1 MVTINLQANIPLF
14 LKSFRFG
21 DFLLAFLMLVS
32 TSANGITIA
41 GQYIPAWRA
50 GVSGGI
56 PDIPTVGSV
65 TDFGAIPNDKRDDTL
80 AFIKAIKKLEGQG
93 AILIPE
99 GTFLLTAPIAMP
111 SGTVLRGQG
120 SDKTHIEINHSG
132 HGFVVKGKG
141 TGSGE
146 LENPMEYPKVVRGAF
161 KGSYEIELDKA
172 GKFSLGDG
180 IELVQ
185 GYDKSL
191 HATQPKWDQSWAKR
205 LIGHFSRI
213 ESLTNNTI
221 KLSDKIRIDMNYSK
235 DIRAVPVEYVSDIGF
250 EDFSVIRKDKSDT
263 YIFYIQYG
271 SNVWANGIHSQYAAK
286 GHYYVAMSRRFELRD
301 SFIEFAHSYGS
312 GGHGYGVE
320 LTHRTTGALIIN
332 NIFNHLRHSM
342 MLHIGANGNVLMNNF
357 STDSYQDDGSNW
369 VPPDVSFHGHYAYSN
384 LVEGNLVSEIGI
396 GDYWGPTG
404 PDNVIFRNQIVGE
417 GLRGYD
423 HSVGQFAIANQFA
436 GDEDIVFDRSI
447 EPGSWVLLDNKR
459 DGIDLFKNTEEITVL
474 DLPES
479 YYFSAPPAYLAGYYW
494 PPIGSG
500 SDSDS
505 IPALDR
511 FIKIRTSSQTPG
523 TTPDF
528 WVENA
533 LINKEIPNQVNQAK
547 SSAAL
552 KCTILQDNN
561 WNTGNLVRIYLT
573 NTSDTRVSGW
583 SINVH
588 FKDGS
593 RIEKVWSAK
602 WSPDKEPEKIVNK
615 DWNEVLEPGETKHF
629 GIKIRKATPDSKPV
643 IPEISSDL
651 CH

>member
-221 KLSDKIRIDMNYSK
+221 KLSD
-235 DIRAVPVEYVSDIGF
+235 
-250 EDFSVIRKDKSDT
+250 
-263 YIFYIQYG
+263 
-271 SNVWANGIHSQYAAK
+271 
-286 GHYYVAMSRRFELRD
+286 
-301 SFIEFAHSYGS
+301 
-312 GGHGYGVE
+312 
-320 LTHRTTGALIIN
+320 
-332 NIFNHLRHSM
+332 
-342 MLHIGANGNVLMNNF
+342 
-357 STDSYQDDGSNW
+357 
-369 VPPDVSFHGHYAYSN
+369 
-384 LVEGNLVSEIGI
+384 
-396 GDYWGPTG
+396 
-404 PDNVIFRNQIVGE
+404 
-417 GLRGYD
+417 
-423 HSVGQFAIANQFA
+423 
-436 GDEDIVFDRSI
+436 
-447 EPGSWVLLDNKR
+447 
-459 DGIDLFKNTEEITVL
+459 
-474 DLPES
+474 
-479 YYFSAPPAYLAGYYW
+479 
-494 PPIGSG
+494 
-500 SDSDS
+500 
-505 IPALDR
+505 
-511 FIKIRTSSQTPG
+511 
-523 TTPDF
+523 
-528 WVENA
+528 
-533 LINKEIPNQVNQAK
+533 
-547 SSAAL
+547 
-552 KCTILQDNN
+552 
-561 WNTGNLVRIYLT
+561 
-573 NTSDTRVSGW
+573 
-583 SINVH
+583 
-588 FKDGS
+588 
-593 RIEKVWSAK
+593 
-602 WSPDKEPEKIVNK
+602 
-615 DWNEVLEPGETKHF
+615 
-629 GIKIRKATPDSKPV
+629 
-643 IPEISSDL
+643 
-651 CH
+651 